1 MHTLVIMETLTAAA
15 VATLLLTKMIE
26 KIGEKMGEKLPELGG
41 KAIEQIG
48 KLKQALWKKAPETA
62 SAIERVTYQP
72 ELVEQQP
79 LEFGI
84 EVLTA
89 KIELATKQDAEI
101 AEFVDALAAE
111 ILPQIPSKVVQVMA
125 VGIKGKSL
133 IAQDLTQEAKPG
145 STDVNQQ
152 MLKDVQIEGDINLGN
167 LSQKA

>member
-1 MHTLVIMETLTAAA
+1 METLTAAA

-26 KIGEKMGEKLPELGG
+26 KVGEKMGEKLPELGS
-41 KAIEQIG
+41 KALEQIG
-48 KLKQALWKKAPETA
+48 KLKQALWRKAPETA

-79 LEFGI
+79 EEYGI

-89 KIELATKQDAEI
+89 KMELVTKQDAEV

-111 ILPQIPSKVVQVMA
+111 VLPQIPSKVVQVMM

-133 IAQDLTQEAKPG
+133 TAQDLIQEAASG
-145 STDVNQQ
+145 STNVNQQ
-152 MLKDVQIEGDINLGN
+152 MLKNIELEGDINLGN
-167 LSQKA
+167 LTQK